1 MEDKRYPIE
10 LEVITPLSV
19 GAGNDNEWVKG
30 LDFVQKEGKVYVID
44 MQKVAAAGVDVEAL
58 TALFLKSDD
67 LGISQLLGG
76 KIGELSR
83 YVFDLPAK
91 TDNNI
96 KTFLRTQFYDKPLVV
111 GSSIKGS
118 IRSALFNYLRMD
130 EQKNEEVFG
139 NMKDGTDFM
148 RFIRIGDVEMP
159 STVLVNTKL
168 FNLRKGGEEWLGGW
182 KQLMNKTIGDY
193 NPVGFNTLYE
203 CVAPGEKGL
212 GNISLAVNAFSL
224 LEEFGNVRSPYA
236 SKKRKLLNEPINCL
250 FQVINDV
257 TKAYL
262 QKEQAF
268 FQKYDAERSDEVLS
282 CIESLLSMIP
292 SDGSSCLMKMSAG
305 VGFHSITGDWQYD
318 DYDKTKLWT
327 DGRHAGK
334 KKYKSR
340 KISEYNHRLQ
350 LMGFV
355 CLHALSQDEATKREQ
370 ALQQRHEDRQTKILN
385 AVKQREIDIQQKAAA
400 EQARRQAVELEK
412 QKTEEYNRLI
422 LQAKQDMNSELWEG
436 AIANLEKAAVLYPEK
451 TEVAQLK
458 AECQKAKSIA
468 EYRLQEQKNTEQ
480 KFSQPLSD
488 VIKGKTSAGNLVGT
502 TVKWLKAGGHSFGK
516 SEHDTF
522 LNEACQLSSKE
533 MKNLRSKLSALTK
546 ITSKEVTD
554 QLCHPIINGKPIAS
568 CQILTYY
575 KEPWTNGFILNTPGL
590 TNYRGFIEESPI
602 VESDHVLYA

>member
-44 MQKVAAAGVDVEAL
+44 MQKVAAAGVDVGAL

-67 LGISQLLGG
+67 SGISQLLGN
-76 KIGELSR
+76 KISELSR
-83 YVFDLPAK
+83 YAFDLPAK

-96 KTFLRTQFYDKPLVV
+96 KAFLRTQFYDKPLVA

-118 IRSALFNYLRMD
+118 IRSALFNYLRTD

-139 NMKDGTDFM
+139 TMKDGTDFM

-182 KQLMNKTIGDY
+182 KQLMNKTTGAY

-203 CVAPGEKGL
+203 CVAPGEKGF
-212 GNISLAVNAFSL
+212 GNISLAVNAFDL
-224 LEEFGNVRSPYA
+224 LEKFGNVRLPYA
-236 SKKRKLLNEPINCL
+236 SKKRTLLNEPINCL

-262 QKEQAF
+262 QKERAF
-268 FQKYDAERSDEVLS
+268 FQKYDAERSDEVIN
-282 CIESLLSMIP
+282 CIDSLLSMIP

-340 KISEYNHRLQ
+340 KIAEYNHRLQ

-355 CLHALSQDEATKREQ
+355 RLHALSQDEATKLEQ
-370 ALQQRHEDRQTKILN
+370 ALQQRHDDQQTKILN

-400 EQARRQAVELEK
+400 EQARKQELALEK
-412 QKTEEYNRLI
+412 QKLEEFNSFI
-422 LQAKQDMNSELWEG
+422 LQAKQDKDAEQWDE

-451 TEVAQLK
+451 TEVTQLK
-458 AECQKAKSIA
+458 AECQNAKSIA
-468 EYRLQEQKNTEQ
+468 EYRLQEQRNAEQ
-480 KFSQPLSD
+480 KFSQPLSE

-502 TVKWLKAGGHSFGK
+502 TVKWLKADGHVFDQ
-516 SEHDTF
+516 SEQTAF
-522 LNEACQLSSKE
+522 ISEAQKLNAGEK
-533 MKNLRSKLSALTK
+533 KKLRSKLSELEKVAG
-546 ITSKEVTD
+546 KEIID
-554 QLCHPIINGKPIAS
+554 QL
-568 CQILTYY
+568 Q
-575 KEPWTNGFILNTPGL
+575 KELEIG
-590 TNYRGFIEESPI
+590 
-602 VESDHVLYA
+602 

>member
-30 LDFVQKEGKVYVID
+30 LDFVQKDGKAYVID
-44 MQKVAAAGVDVEAL
+44 MQKVAAAGVDVGAL

-67 LGISQLLGG
+67 KGISQLLGNM
-76 KIGELSR
+76 IGELSR

-96 KTFLRTQFYDKPLVV
+96 KTFLRTQFYDKPVVV

-118 IRSALFNYLRMD
+118 IRSALFNYLRTD
-130 EQKNEEVFG
+130 EQKNDEVFG
-139 NMKDGTDFM
+139 TMKDGTDFM
-148 RFIRIGDVEMP
+148 RFVRIGDVEMP

-168 FNLRKGGEEWLGGW
+168 FNLRKEGEEWLGGW
-182 KQLMNKTIGDY
+182 KQMMNKTTESY
-193 NPVGFNTLYE
+193 NSEGFNTLYE
-203 CVAPGEKGL
+203 CVAPGNKGL
-212 GNISLAVNAFSL
+212 GNISLAANAFSL
-224 LEEFGNVRSPYA
+224 LEKYGQSKSPYA
-236 SKKRKLLNEPINCL
+236 SKKRALLNEPVSSL
-250 FQVINDV
+250 FQVVNNV
-257 TKAYL
+257 TKEYL
-262 QKEQAF
+262 QKERAF
-268 FQKYDAERSDEVLS
+268 FQKYDADRSEEVLN
-282 CIESLLSMIP
+282 CIDSLLAMIP
-292 SDGSSCLMKMSAG
+292 SDGSCCLLKMSAG

-318 DYDKTKLWT
+318 DFDKTKIWT

-340 KISEYNHRLQ
+340 KIADYNHQLQ

-355 CLHALSQDEATKREQ
+355 RLHALSQKEVSEREL
-370 ALQQRHEDRQTKILN
+370 ALQKSHQDQQEQMLSVI
-385 AVKQREIDIQQKAAA
+385 KQREAELQKKQAD
-400 EQARRQAVELEK
+400 EQARLLAIEQEK
-412 QKTEEYNRLI
+412 QKQEEYNRLI
-422 LQAKQDMNSELWEG
+422 LQAKQDKDSERWDE
-436 AIANLEKAAVLYPEK
+436 AIANLDKAAVLYPEK
-451 TEVAQLK
+451 TEASQLK
-458 AECQKAKSIA
+458 TECENAKSIA
-468 EYRLQEQKNTEQ
+468 EYRQQEQKDAEQ
-480 KFSQPLSD
+480 KFSQPLSE

-554 QLCHPIINGKPIAS
+554 QLCHE
-568 CQILTYY
+568 L
-575 KEPWTNGFILNTPGL
+575 GL
-590 TNYRGFIEESPI
+590 S
-602 VESDHVLYA
+602 

>member
-44 MQKVAAAGVDVEAL
+44 MQKVADAGVDVEAL

-67 LGISQLLGG
+67 SGICQLLGS
-76 KIGELSR
+76 KISELSR

-96 KTFLRTQFYDKPLVV
+96 KAFLRTQFYDKPLVA

-118 IRSALFNYLRMD
+118 IRSALFNYLRTE

-139 NMKDGTDFM
+139 TMKDGTDFM

-159 STVLVNTKL
+159 STVLVNTKI
-168 FNLRKGGEEWLGGW
+168 FNLRGHGSDWQGGW
-182 KQLMNKTIGDY
+182 KHRSTDKEGNSHTDAHYDPI
-193 NPVGFNTLYE
+193 GFNTLYE

-212 GNISLAVNAFSL
+212 GNISLAVNAFGL
-224 LEEFGNVRSPYA
+224 LEKFGNAKSPYA
-236 SKKRKLLNEPINCL
+236 SKKRELLNEPINCL

-262 QKEQAF
+262 LKERAF
-268 FQKYDAERSDEVLS
+268 FQKYDAERSDEVIS
-282 CIESLLSMIP
+282 CIETLLSMIP

-305 VGFHSITGDWQYD
+305 VGFHSITGDWLYD

-340 KISEYNHRLQ
+340 KIAEYNHRLQ

-355 CLHALSQDEATKREQ
+355 RLHALSQDEVTKREQ
-370 ALQQRHEDRQTKILN
+370 VLQQLHEDQQAKILN
-385 AVKQREIDIQQKAAA
+385 AAKQREIDIQQKAAV
-400 EQARRQAVELEK
+400 EQARKQELALEK
-412 QKTEEYNRLI
+412 QKLEEFNSLI
-422 LQAKQDMNSELWEG
+422 LQAKQDKDAEQWDEAL
-436 AIANLEKAAVLYPEK
+436 ANLEKAAVLYPEK
-451 TEVAQLK
+451 TEVTQLK
-458 AECQKAKSIA
+458 AECQNAKSIA
-468 EYRLQEQKNTEQ
+468 EYRLQEQRKAEQ
-480 KFSQPLSD
+480 KFCQPLSE

-502 TVKWLKAGGHSFGK
+502 TVKWLKAEGHSFGQ
-516 SEHDTF
+516 EEQTAF
-522 LNEACQLSSKE
+522 IAEA
-533 MKNLRSKLSALTK
+533 KNLSAGEIRKLKSKLSDLAK
-546 ITSKEVTD
+546 VAGKECVE
-554 QLCHPIINGKPIAS
+554 QL
-568 CQILTYY
+568 Q
-575 KEPWTNGFILNTPGL
+575 KELEIG
-590 TNYRGFIEESPI
+590 
-602 VESDHVLYA
+602 

>member
-44 MQKVAAAGVDVEAL
+44 MQKVAAAGVDVGAL

-67 LGISQLLGG
+67 SGISQLLGN
-76 KIGELSR
+76 KISELSR
-83 YVFDLPAK
+83 YAFDLPAK

-96 KTFLRTQFYDKPLVV
+96 KAFLRTQFYDKPLVA

-118 IRSALFNYLRMD
+118 IRSALFNYLRTD

-139 NMKDGTDFM
+139 TMKDGTDFM

-182 KQLMNKTIGDY
+182 KQLMNKTTGAY

-203 CVAPGEKGL
+203 CVAPGEKGF
-212 GNISLAVNAFSL
+212 GNISVAVNAFDL
-224 LEEFGNVRSPYA
+224 LEKFGNVRSPYA
-236 SKKRKLLNEPINCL
+236 SKKRTLLNEPITCL

-305 VGFHSITGDWQYD
+305 VGFHSITGDWQYG

-340 KISEYNHRLQ
+340 KIAEYNHRLQ

-355 CLHALSQDEATKREQ
+355 RLHALSQDEATKRKQ
-370 ALQQRHEDRQTKILN
+370 DLQQRHEDRQTKILN
-385 AVKQREIDIQQKAAA
+385 TVKLREIDMQQKAAA
-400 EQARRQAVELEK
+400 EQARRQAIELEK

-422 LQAKQDMNSELWEG
+422 LQAKQDMNSKLWDE
-436 AIANLEKAAVLYPEK
+436 AIVNLEKAAVLYPEK
-451 TEVAQLK
+451 TEVTQLK
-458 AECQKAKSIA
+458 TECQNAKSIA
-468 EYRLQEQKNTEQ
+468 EYRLQEQRNAEQ
-480 KFSQPLSD
+480 KFSQPLSE

-502 TVKWLKAGGHSFGK
+502 TVKWLKAEGHSFGQEEQTAFIAEAQKLNASEKKKLK
-516 SEHDTF
+516 SKFSDLAKVIGQDVCEG
-522 LNEACQLSSKE
+522 LAKE
-533 MKNLRSKLSALTK
+533 LG
-546 ITSKEVTD
+546 
-554 QLCHPIINGKPIAS
+554 IN
-568 CQILTYY
+568 
-575 KEPWTNGFILNTPGL
+575 
-590 TNYRGFIEESPI
+590 
-602 VESDHVLYA
+602 

>member
-30 LDFVQKEGKVYVID
+30 LDFVQKEDKVYVID
-44 MQKVAAAGVDVEAL
+44 MQKVAAVGVDLEAL

-67 LGISQLLGG
+67 SGISQLLGS

-96 KTFLRTQFYDKPLVV
+96 KSFLRTQFYDKPLVA

-118 IRSALFNYLRMD
+118 IRSALFNYLRTD

-139 NMKDGTDFM
+139 TMKDGTDFM

-159 STVLVNTKL
+159 STVLVNTKI
-168 FNLRKGGEEWLGGW
+168 FNLRGQGSDWQGGW
-182 KQLMNKTIGDY
+182 KHRSTDKEGNSHTDAHY
-193 NPVGFNTLYE
+193 DPVGFNTLYE
-203 CVAPGEKGL
+203 CVAPGEKGF
-212 GNISLAVNAFSL
+212 GNISLAVNAFDL
-224 LEEFGNVRSPYA
+224 LEKFGNVRSPYA
-236 SKKRKLLNEPINCL
+236 SKKRTLLNEPITCL

-305 VGFHSITGDWQYD
+305 VGFHSITGDWQYV

-340 KISEYNHRLQ
+340 KIAEYNHRLQ

-355 CLHALSQDEATKREQ
+355 RLHALSQDEATKRKQ
-370 ALQQRHEDRQTKILN
+370 DLQQRHEDRQTKILN
-385 AVKQREIDIQQKAAA
+385 TVKQREIDMQQKAAA
-400 EQARRQAVELEK
+400 EQARRQAIELEK

-422 LQAKQDMNSELWEG
+422 LQAKQDMNSKLWDE

-451 TEVAQLK
+451 TEVTQLK
-458 AECQKAKSIA
+458 TECQNAKSIA
-468 EYRLQEQKNTEQ
+468 EYRLQEQRNAEQ
-480 KFSQPLSD
+480 KFSQPLSE

-502 TVKWLKAGGHSFGK
+502 TVKWLKVDGHTFSK
-516 SEHDTF
+516 SEQIAF
-522 LNEACQLSSKE
+522 ISEAQKLNASEKKKLKSKFSDLAKVIGKDVSE
-533 MKNLRSKLSALTK
+533 GLA
-546 ITSKEVTD
+546 KE
-554 QLCHPIINGKPIAS
+554 LGIN
-568 CQILTYY
+568 
-575 KEPWTNGFILNTPGL
+575 
-590 TNYRGFIEESPI
+590 
-602 VESDHVLYA
+602 

>member
-1 MEDKRYPIE
+1 MEDKKYPIE
-10 LEVITPLSV
+10 FEVITPLSV

-30 LDFVQKEGKVYVID
+30 LDFIQKEGEVFVID

-67 LGISQLLGG
+67 SGICQLLGS
-76 KIGELSR
+76 KICELSR
-83 YVFDLPAK
+83 YVFDLPVK
-91 TDNNI
+91 TENNI
-96 KTFLRTQFYDKPLVV
+96 KTFLRTQFYDKPLVA

-118 IRSALFNYLRMD
+118 IRSALFNYLRTD
-130 EQKNEEVFG
+130 EEKNEEVFG
-139 NMKDGTDFM
+139 TMKDGTDFM

-203 CVAPGEKGL
+203 CVAPGEKGF

-224 LEEFGNVRSPYA
+224 LEKFGAGKSPYA
-236 SKKRKLLNEPINCL
+236 SKKRILLNEPISCL
-250 FQVINDV
+250 FQAINDV

-305 VGFHSITGDWQYD
+305 VGFHSITGDWQYV

-340 KISEYNHRLQ
+340 KIAEYNHRLQ

-355 CLHALSQDEATKREQ
+355 CLHALSQDEVTKREQ
-370 ALQQRHEDRQTKILN
+370 DLQQLHEDQQTKILN
-385 AVKQREIDIQQKAAA
+385 AVKQREIDMQQKTAAD
-400 EQARRQAVELEK
+400 QARRQAVELEK

-422 LQAKQDMNSELWEG
+422 LQAKQDMSSELWEE

-458 AECQKAKSIA
+458 ADYQKAKSIA
-468 EYRLQEQKNTEQ
+468 EYRLQEQEDAQQ
-480 KFSQPLSD
+480 KFSQPLSE

-502 TVKWLKAGGHSFGK
+502 TVKWLKAEGHSFGQ
-516 SEHDTF
+516 EEQTAF
-522 LNEACQLSSKE
+522 IAEA
-533 MKNLRSKLSALTK
+533 KNLSAGEIRKLKSKLSDLAK
-546 ITSKEVTD
+546 VAGKECVE
-554 QLCHPIINGKPIAS
+554 QL
-568 CQILTYY
+568 Q
-575 KEPWTNGFILNTPGL
+575 KELEIG
-590 TNYRGFIEESPI
+590 
-602 VESDHVLYA
+602 

>member
-44 MQKVAAAGVDVEAL
+44 MKKVTDAGIDVETL
-58 TALFLKSDD
+58 TSLFLKSDD
-67 LGISQLLGG
+67 SGISQLLGG

-83 YVFDLPAK
+83 YIFDLPAK

-96 KTFLRTQFYDKPLVV
+96 KTFLRTQFFNKPLIA

-118 IRSALFNYLRMD
+118 IRSALFNYLRTD

-139 NMKDGTDFM
+139 TMKDGTDFM

-182 KQLMNKTIGDY
+182 KQLMNKTIGGY

-203 CVAPGEKGL
+203 CVAPGKKGL

-224 LEEFGNVRSPYA
+224 LEKFGAGKSPYA
-236 SKKRKLLNEPINCL
+236 SKKRTLLNEPISCL

-262 QKEQAF
+262 QKEMAF
-268 FQKYDAERSDEVLS
+268 FQKYDAERSDEVLD

-318 DYDKTKLWT
+318 DYNKTKLWT

-340 KISEYNHRLQ
+340 KIAEYNHRLQ

-355 CLHALSQDEATKREQ
+355 RLRVLSPDEATDKTVSLLHNHHTQQEQMLDVIRLREAKRQQEIADQQ
-370 ALQQRHEDRQTKILN
+370 ARIKAKEEIER
-385 AVKQREIDIQQKAAA
+385 KQIAFEHLM
-400 EQARRQAVELEK
+400 EQARQQYSSSQWSEAVTFL
-412 QKTEEYNRLI
+412 TEASKLF
-422 LQAKQDMNSELWEG
+422 
-436 AIANLEKAAVLYPEK
+436 PED
-451 TEVAQLK
+451 TECSQLK
-458 AECQKAKSIA
+458 ERCQQMITAEEHRKSEA
-468 EYRLQEQKNTEQ
+468 DAAAQR
-480 KFSQPLSD
+480 FSQPLAE

-502 TVKWLKAGGHSFGK
+502 TVKWLKTEEHTFGQ
-516 SEHDTF
+516 SEHDVF
-522 LNEACQLSSKE
+522 IAEVRQLPIKE
-533 MKNLRSKLSALTK
+533 QKNLKSKLSALSK
-546 ITSKEVTD
+546 IVGKDVTD
-554 QLCHPIINGKPIAS
+554 ELIS
-568 CQILTYY
+568 EL
-575 KEPWTNGFILNTPGL
+575 EL
-590 TNYRGFIEESPI
+590 
-602 VESDHVLYA
+602 

>member
-10 LEVITPLSV
+10 FEVITPLSV

-67 LGISQLLGG
+67 SGISQLLGS
-76 KIGELSR
+76 KISDLSH

-118 IRSALFNYLRMD
+118 IRSALFNYLRTD
-130 EQKNEEVFG
+130 EQKNEDVFG
-139 NMKDGTDFM
+139 TMKDGTDFM

-168 FNLRKGGEEWLGGW
+168 FNLRKEGEEWLGGW
-182 KQLMNKTIGDY
+182 KQLMSKTTGAY

-203 CVAPGEKGL
+203 CVAPGKKGI
-212 GNISLAVNAFSL
+212 GNISLAANAFSL
-224 LEEFGNVRSPYA
+224 LEKYGPGKSLYA
-236 SKKRKLLNEPINCL
+236 GQKRTLLNEPITCL

-340 KISEYNHRLQ
+340 KIAEYNHRLQ

-355 CLHALSQDEATKREQ
+355 RLHALSHDEATKRELD
-370 ALQQRHEDRQTKILN
+370 LQQLHEDQQTKILN
-385 AVKQREIDIQQKAAA
+385 AVKQREIDMQQKTAA

-412 QKTEEYNRLI
+412 QNTEEYNRLI
-422 LQAKQDMNSELWEG
+422 FQAKQDMSSELWEE
-436 AIANLEKAAVLYPEK
+436 AIANLEKAADLYPEK

-458 AECQKAKSIA
+458 EDCQKAKSIA
-468 EYRLQEQKNTEQ
+468 EYRLQEQKDAQQ
-480 KFSQPLSD
+480 KFNQPLSE

-502 TVKWLKAGGHSFGK
+502 TVKWLKADGHTFSK
-516 SEHDTF
+516 SEQIAF
-522 LNEACQLSSKE
+522 ISEAQKLNAGE
-533 MKNLRSKLSALTK
+533 MKKLKSKLSELEK
-546 ITSKEVTD
+546 IAGKEIID
-554 QLCHPIINGKPIAS
+554 QLR
-568 CQILTYY
+568 
-575 KEPWTNGFILNTPGL
+575 KELG
-590 TNYRGFIEESPI
+590 I
-602 VESDHVLYA
+602 V

>member
-10 LEVITPLSV
+10 FEVITPLSV

-44 MQKVAAAGVDVEAL
+44 MQKVSAVGVDLEAL

-67 LGISQLLGG
+67 LGISQLLGS

-96 KTFLRTQFYDKPLVV
+96 KSFLRTQFYDKPLVA

-118 IRSALFNYLRMD
+118 IRSALFNYLRTD

-139 NMKDGTDFM
+139 TLKDGTDFM

-159 STVLVNTKL
+159 STVLVNTKI
-168 FNLRKGGEEWLGGW
+168 FNLRGHGSDWQGGW
-182 KQLMNKTIGDY
+182 KHRSTDKEGNSHTDAHY
-193 NPVGFNTLYE
+193 DPVGFNTLYE

-224 LEEFGNVRSPYA
+224 LEKFGNVKSPYA
-236 SKKRKLLNEPINCL
+236 SKKRILLNEPINCL

-262 QKEQAF
+262 HKERAF
-268 FQKYDAERSDEVLS
+268 FQKYDAERSDEVIN
-282 CIESLLSMIP
+282 CIDSLLSMIP

-340 KISEYNHRLQ
+340 KIAEYNHRLQ

-355 CLHALSQDEATKREQ
+355 RLHALSQDEAIKREQ
-370 ALQQRHEDRQTKILN
+370 ALQQRHEDQQTKILD
-385 AVKQREIDIQQKAAA
+385 AVKQREIDIQQITAA

-422 LQAKQDMNSELWEG
+422 LQAKQNMSSDLWEE

-451 TEVAQLK
+451 TEVAQLE
-458 AECQKAKSIA
+458 ADCQKAKSIA
-468 EYRLQEQKNTEQ
+468 EYRLQEQKNAEQ
-480 KFSQPLSD
+480 KFSQPLSE

-502 TVKWLKAGGHSFGK
+502 TVKWLKADGHTFSK
-516 SEHDTF
+516 SEQF
-522 LNEACQLSSKE
+522 AFISEAQKLNAGEKKKLK
-533 MKNLRSKLSALTK
+533 SKLSELEKVA
-546 ITSKEVTD
+546 SKEIID
-554 QLCHPIINGKPIAS
+554 QLRKELGIA
-568 CQILTYY
+568 
-575 KEPWTNGFILNTPGL
+575 
-590 TNYRGFIEESPI
+590 
-602 VESDHVLYA
+602 

>member
-30 LDFVQKEGKVYVID
+30 LDFVQIEGKVYVID

-67 LGISQLLGG
+67 SGISQLLGS
-76 KIGELSR
+76 KISELSR

-96 KTFLRTQFYDKPLVV
+96 KAFLRTQFYDKPLVA

-118 IRSALFNYLRMD
+118 IRSALFNYLRIN

-139 NMKDGTDFM
+139 TMKDGTDFM

-159 STVLVNTKL
+159 STVLVNTKI
-168 FNLRKGGEEWLGGW
+168 FNLRGHGSDWQGGW
-182 KQLMNKTIGDY
+182 KHQSTDKEGNSHTDAHY
-193 NPVGFNTLYE
+193 NPVDFNTLYE

-212 GNISLAVNAFSL
+212 GNILMAVNAFSL
-224 LEEFGNVRSPYA
+224 LEKFGNARSPYA
-236 SKKRKLLNEPINCL
+236 SKKRKLLDEPINCL

-262 QKEQAF
+262 QKEHAF
-268 FQKYDAERSDEVLS
+268 FLKYDAERSDEVIN
-282 CIESLLSMIP
+282 CIDSLLSMIP

-355 CLHALSQDEATKREQ
+355 RLNALSQDEATKREQ
-370 ALQQRHEDRQTKILN
+370 ALQQRHEDQQTKILN

-422 LQAKQDMNSELWEG
+422 LQAKQDMSSELWDEV
-436 AIANLEKAAVLYPEK
+436 IANLEKAAVLYPEK

-458 AECQKAKSIA
+458 ADCQKAKSIA
-468 EYRLQEQKNTEQ
+468 EYRLQEQKNAEQ
-480 KFSQPLSD
+480 KFSQPLSE
-488 VIKGKTSAGNLVGT
+488 VIKGKASAGNLVGT
-502 TVKWLKAGGHSFGK
+502 TVKWLKADGHTFSK
-516 SEHDTF
+516 SEQTAF
-522 LNEACQLSSKE
+522 ISEAQKLNAGE
-533 MKNLRSKLSALTK
+533 MKKLKSKLSELEKVAG
-546 ITSKEVTD
+546 KEIID
-554 QLCHPIINGKPIAS
+554 QLRKELGIA
-568 CQILTYY
+568 
-575 KEPWTNGFILNTPGL
+575 
-590 TNYRGFIEESPI
+590 
-602 VESDHVLYA
+602 